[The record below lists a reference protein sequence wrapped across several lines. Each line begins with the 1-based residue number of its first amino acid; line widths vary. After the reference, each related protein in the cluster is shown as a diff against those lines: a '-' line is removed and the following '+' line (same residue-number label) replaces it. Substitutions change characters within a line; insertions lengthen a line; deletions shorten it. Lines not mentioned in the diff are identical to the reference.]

1 MIFYRGGEGG
11 KGEILNLNRVTRVR
25 PFRRKGLNLNYKSED
40 VKQCFIVFLEEKG
53 KYIREFVMRFLG
65 FPYSVSYRPKEKW
78 RDTRARTFVQNIYIV
93 VSSMNDGMLLYSNF
107 GLLLAVFKTEEFA
120 SIKFLNQNQ
129 NSFYLYGNLCIFV
142 KLFCKFARDKY

>member
-1 MIFYRGGEGG
+1 
-11 KGEILNLNRVTRVR
+11 
-25 PFRRKGLNLNYKSED
+25 
-40 VKQCFIVFLEEKG
+40 
-53 KYIREFVMRFLG
+53 MRFLG

-120 SIKFLNQNQ
+120 SIKFLN
-129 NSFYLYGNLCIFV
+129 
-142 KLFCKFARDKY
+142 